1 MMQASAAVTARVAGV
16 SSASRVGKRFAPLPV
31 KPLRTRTVVKAS
43 AKSEVR
49 WPHLSLS
56 LLLVNT
62 GTSSRRR
69 VIHLSEIL
77 QFTRR

>member
-1 MMQASAAVTARVAGV
+1 MSASMMQASAAVTARVAGV

-49 WPHLSLS
+49 
-56 LLLVNT
+56 
-62 GTSSRRR
+62 
-69 VIHLSEIL
+69 
-77 QFTRR
+77 